1 MRRSIFFVIIAFHLG
16 KLCHDLNGQTDHI
29 HDQAQQRENER
40 EQCESLQQIHSI
52 YPVCGSLHLL
62 RALGGTRILQAAA
75 PTATPYFRHWRRSL
89 PLPFAVRHREDLL
102 LQKSSFSGSCL
113 IHSMEWFSELVQDHD
128 HLQCRQHLI
137 AAEAASTA
145 YHKIIRFATKTPP
158 ASHLC
163 AAPGA
168 CFFCGESPPMSTCTK
183 HCPEVWQAFDRLF
196 SNDIFKNRFKCGII
210 FVKYATKA
218 ERMLRAAEMR
228 EKPI

>member
-1 MRRSIFFVIIAFHLG
+1 MQCNVHRPVNHGNDER
-16 KLCHDLNGQTDHI
+16 
-29 HDQAQQRENER
+29 QQR
-40 EQCESLQQIHSI
+40 QSFQQRHWAC
-52 YPVCGSLHLL
+52 PGCGSLHLL

-75 PTATPYFRHWRRSL
+75 PTATSYFRHWRRSL

-113 IHSMEWFSELVQDHD
+113 IHSMEWFSELVREHD

-168 CFFCGESPPMSTCTK
+168 CFFCGESSPQCQLAQNTALKFGRHLTGFFQTIYLKIVLS
-183 HCPEVWQAFDRLF
+183 VVL
-196 SNDIFKNRFKCGII
+196 S
-210 FVKYATKA
+210 
-218 ERMLRAAEMR
+218 L
-228 EKPI
+228 